1 MSGSHGSVSIGGN
14 SASAPAGRSN
24 EPHRPDVDS
33 KTLGESKT
41 PSPTPA
47 GEGDDATRYGE
58 EGTNKTLPEPKPDDA
73 PSDEPG
79 HTRHIPKS
87 PYTRG

>member
-1 MSGSHGSVSIGGN
+1 MTTGSNASVSIGGN
-14 SASAPAGRSN
+14 ASRSN
-24 EPHRPDVDS
+24 EPHRPDPES
-33 KTLGESKT
+33 KTLGESD
-41 PSPTPA
+41 SPVP
-47 GEGDDATRYGE
+47 GGGDDATRYGE
-58 EGTNKTLPEPKPDDA
+58 EGTNKTLPEPKPDNA

>member
-1 MSGSHGSVSIGGN
+1 MTTTSNASVSIGGD
-14 SASAPAGRSN
+14 ASRAG
-24 EPHRPDVDS
+24 EPHRPDPES
-33 KTLGESKT
+33 KTLGESG
-41 PSPTPA
+41 TPA
-47 GEGDDATRYGE
+47 PPAGGDGDDAQRYGE
-58 EGTNKTLPEPKPDDA
+58 EGTNKTLPEPKPDNA